1 MQVSGFAGAGD
12 GSGGTAAG
20 GAGMERQELETF
32 LTLAE
37 ELHFGRTAE
46 RLLVSQ
52 ARVSQTVKKL
62 ERKIGAP
69 LFERTSRVVCLAP
82 LGRQLYEDLAPLHR
96 RMEEAVARAKD
107 VARGVTGELGVGFL
121 GTGAGSLTQPI
132 LKLFR
137 ERCPR
142 CEIRMRETQFQDP
155 LGPLR
160 SGEVDV
166 LFTCLPVREPD
177 LTVGPVVI
185 REPRA
190 LAVPAGHR
198 LAGRASLVWE
208 DLAGETCFAVVNS
221 APAYWWD
228 FHVPPRTPSGREI
241 RRGQAVATFQ
251 EMMTLVATGQG
262 VSPVIASVETYYS
275 RPDVV
280 FVPVTDLPPAEVALI
295 RRGGTA
301 TAATAAFVQAVHDAL
316 DAHGGPATF

>member
-1 MQVSGFAGAGD
+1 
-12 GSGGTAAG
+12 
-20 GAGMERQELETF
+20 MERQELQTF

-46 RLLVSQ
+46 RLLLSQ

-69 LFERTSRVVCLAP
+69 LFERTSRVVRMSP
-82 LGRQLYEDLAPLHR
+82 LGRQLYDELAPLHH

-107 VARGVTGELGVGFL
+107 QARGIDGELGVGFL
-121 GTGAGSLTQPI
+121 GSGAGSLTQPI

-137 ERCPR
+137 ERCPG
-142 CEIRMRETQFQDP
+142 CEVRMRETQFQDP
-155 LGPLR
+155 LGALR
-160 SGEVDV
+160 AGDIDM
-166 LFTCLPVREPD
+166 LFTCLPVEEPD

-185 REPRA
+185 TEHRA
-190 LAVPAGHR
+190 LAVPVGHR
-198 LAGRASLVWE
+198 FAGRTSLSFE
-208 DLAGETCFAVVNS
+208 ELAGETFFRVAGG

-251 EMMTLVATGQG
+251 ELMTLVATGQG

-280 FVPVTDLPPAEVALI
+280 FVPVHDLPTADVALVWRTGSTGSRGDAFI
-295 RRGGTA
+295 RTVR
-301 TAATAAFVQAVHDAL
+301 DAL
-316 DAHGGPATF
+316 AAHGGPASF

>member
-1 MQVSGFAGAGD
+1 MLIDAGQGVRE
-12 GSGGTAAG
+12 G
-20 GAGMERQELETF
+20 ERTVERNELETF

-62 ERKIGAP
+62 ERKIGGT
-69 LFERTSRVVCLAP
+69 LFERTSRVVRISP
-82 LGRQLYEDLAPLHR
+82 LGRQLYDDLAPLYE

-107 VARGVTGELGVGFL
+107 LARGVEGELGVGFL
-121 GTGAGSLTQPI
+121 GSGAGSLTQPI

-137 ERCPR
+137 DRCPK

-160 SGEVDV
+160 AGEVDV
-166 LFTCLPVREPD
+166 LFTCLPVDEPD

-185 REPRA
+185 NEPRA
-190 LAVPAGHR
+190 LAMPVGHR
-198 LAGRASLVWE
+198 LAGRSALSWE
-208 DLAGETCFAVVNS
+208 DLAGETCFGVVNS

-241 RRGQAVATFQ
+241 PRGQAVATFQ
-251 EMMTLVATGQG
+251 ELMTLIATGQG

-275 RPDVV
+275 RPDIT
-280 FVPVTDLPPAEVALI
+280 FVPVPDLPSADVALI
-295 RRGGTA
+295 WRKAGVTA
-301 TAATAAFVQAVHDAL
+301 PIKAFVQAVQDTL
-316 DAHGGPATF
+316 KTNGGPARF

>member
-1 MQVSGFAGAGD
+1 
-12 GSGGTAAG
+12 
-20 GAGMERQELETF
+20 MERQELQTF

-46 RLLVSQ
+46 RLLLSQ

-69 LFERTSRVVCLAP
+69 LFERTSRVVRMSP
-82 LGRQLYEDLAPLHR
+82 LGRQLYDDLAPLHD
-96 RMEEAVARAKD
+96 RMEAAVARAKD
-107 VARGVTGELGVGFL
+107 VARGVEGELGVGFL
-121 GTGAGSLTQPI
+121 GSGAGSLTQPV

-137 ERCPR
+137 ERCPGCAVR
-142 CEIRMRETQFQDP
+142 LRETQFQDP
-155 LGPLR
+155 LGALR

-166 LFTCLPVREPD
+166 LFTCLPVQEPD

-185 REPRA
+185 NESRA
-190 LAVPAGHR
+190 LAVPLGHR
-198 LAGRASLVWE
+198 FAGRSSLSFE
-208 DLAGETCFAVVNS
+208 ELAGETFFGVAGG

-241 RRGQAVATFQ
+241 GRGQDVATFQ
-251 EMMTLVATGQG
+251 ELMTLVATGQG

-280 FVPVTDLPPAEVALI
+280 FVPVHDLPTADVGLI
-295 RRGGTA
+295 WRTGGTNA
-301 TAATAAFVQAVHDAL
+301 RTEAFIRAVRDVVAANGGSAAF
-316 DAHGGPATF
+316 